1 MLCLLRIM
9 HGIRR
14 RVLTSSIRTDR
25 FSTGILLPR
34 NGVCFRL
41 RRTHVTRLCHDADSH
56 DAYFALSP
64 SSDHILAA
72 ASCFAA
78 YTLDRRAPE
87 PVVLMDTSYS
97 ANVLRRTK
105 ITSLHTSSLDLPDT
119 HLYALSSTEDV
130 QYYDKRYPNVPLCSW
145 AHRRGYDR
153 TLVLSPV
160 PGIASDGYVLS
171 SQKNRLLTVYG
182 AQIQSDND
190 TKALAVYAPRSVA
203 SAVPPNGYFDSP
215 TPPFLAELGIEGTLG
230 LVEQTQQGALWMRY
244 LHPGGGYAD
253 LVEPTVYWPDQ
264 VKQWSKDA
272 EEMEDTGPFGD
283 TEVTQLDYRTLYKG
297 TLLD

>member
-1 MLCLLRIM
+1 MAFVVEC
-9 HGIRR
+9 
-14 RVLTSSIRTDR
+14 
-25 FSTGILLPR
+25 LPR
-34 NGVCFRL
+34 RYARIGSVLGSCCPETVRVFRL
-41 RRTHVTRLCHDADSH
+41 RRTHVTRLCHHADSH

-190 TKALAVYAPRSVA
+190 TKTLAVYAPRSVA

-215 TPPFLAELGIEGTLG
+215 TPPFLAEIGTERALG

-244 LHPGGGYAD
+244 LHPDGGNAD
-253 LVEPTVYWPDQ
+253 LVEPTVHWPDQ

-272 EEMEDTGPFGD
+272 EEMEDAGPFGD

-297 TLLD
+297 TFLD